1 MKVKNY
7 KPDLQSFMALCA
19 SNYIKLSKLIRLFP
33 KDSNQKSLTIRIENQ
48 PNLCIHRVQMSRYT
62 ETFQLTQVD
71 KMPYLGRDYLVRIY
85 HDAQMAEILSGVN
98 DSMLPP
104 IYPVPNNRMKQADEK
119 MQLNQFLSEWL
130 SFCLENGQFHIDS
143 KNQLAF

>member
-7 KPDLQSFMALCA
+7 KPNLQSFMALCA
-19 SNYIKLSKLIRLFP
+19 SNYVKLNKLVRSFSK
-33 KDSNQKSLTIRIENQ
+33 DNDEKSLTIIIKNQ
-48 PNLCIHRVQMSRYT
+48 PNLCIHRVQVSRYT
-62 ETFQLTQVD
+62 ETFQLVQMD
-71 KMPYLGRDYLVRIY
+71 KKPYLGRDYLVRMY

-98 DSMLPP
+98 DSVLPP
-104 IYPVPNNRMKQADEK
+104 IYPVPNSLMKQADEK

-130 SFCLENGQFHIDS
+130 SFCLENGQFHIGS